1 MKPLRKYVALAID
14 GGGMKGVIVTK
25 ALADLEREIGAPIN
39 SFVRLCAGTST
50 GSIIS
55 AGIACGMSA
64 DHLLKLYIDL
74 GNSIFRPSWRTALFP
89 LSRYRYEI
97 KPLSDALAR
106 YLGNPTLGDLWDRNP
121 RIDLVMTTFDIVTN
135 KTRFMKP
142 WKAEYKS
149 WPLIQSI
156 LASSV
161 VPTYFPVV
169 AGRYIDGGVGA
180 YANPCYLAAYEA
192 QYYLNWDPAETTLI
206 SIGTGREPH
215 YIETGQANRW
225 LAWEWLTP
233 VLDAFLQSTADQQ
246 VGITERLFKDLD
258 FRRFQVDLMEPI
270 EMDQT
275 GKIPELIRYGELM
288 GQKIIHDESEPAPEF
303 KYSPIPN

>member
-1 MKPLRKYVALAID
+1 MKPLLKNVALAID
-14 GGGMKGVIVTK
+14 GGGIKGIIVAK
-25 ALADLEREIGAPIN
+25 ALAILEKEIGAPT
-39 SFVRLCAGTST
+39 STFVNLCAGTST

-55 AGIACGMSA
+55 AGIACDLTA
-64 DHLLKLYIDL
+64 DHLLKLYVEF
-74 GNSIFRPSWRTALFP
+74 GKSIFKPSWRTALFP

-97 KPLSDALAR
+97 KPFSDALAR
-106 YLGNPTLGDLWDRNP
+106 YLGNPTLGDLWDRDP

-135 KTRFMKP
+135 KTRFLKP
-142 WKAEYKS
+142 WKNEYKN

-192 QYYLNWDPAETTLI
+192 QYYLNWNPAETTLI

-215 YIETGQANRW
+215 YTETGQANRW
-225 LAWEWLTP
+225 FAWHWLTP
-233 VLDAFLQSTADQQ
+233 VLGAFLQSTDDQQ
-246 VGITERLFKDLD
+246 IGITARLFKDLD
-258 FRRFQVDLMEPI
+258 FRRFQIDLMEPI
-270 EMDQT
+270 GMDHVN
-275 GKIPELIRYGELM
+275 KIPELIRYGEQM
-288 GQKIIHDESEPAPEF
+288 GQKIIKDEFDIPPEF
-303 KYSPIPN
+303 IFSPIPK